1 MAEET
6 SNEALQ
12 ELESGV
18 PVKQIKEGEKFSH
31 RLHLMVD
38 LLDTKFKLIE
48 KQLAQEKKLRMEL
61 EERFEKHET
70 RLNWLEGREQVR
82 VDAEEALRLKEEEER
97 LAAERAAAEAEA
109 LRLAAEEQQ
118 RREEEARQQALLAQQ
133 QAEEERQRK
142 AREEA
147 EKCQFINEAKA

>member
-12 ELESGV
+12 ELESSV
-18 PVKQIKEGEKFSH
+18 PVKQIKEGEKFSD

-61 EERFEKHET
+61 EERFEKHDK

-82 VDAEEALRLKEEEER
+82 VDAEEAVRLKEEEER
-97 LAAERAAAEAEA
+97 IAAERAAAEAEA
-109 LRLAAEEQQ
+109 LRLAAEEQ
-118 RREEEARQQALLAQQ
+118 
-133 QAEEERQRK
+133 
-142 AREEA
+142 
-147 EKCQFINEAKA
+147 